1 MKDIIIYDYS
11 KLRGK
16 IKEVFGTQTAF
27 ASEFPMNDAT
37 LSNKLN
43 NNTEFT
49 QKEMD
54 RTCDLLKEP
63 YNMIPIYFFTHKVQE
78 LEQK

>member
-1 MKDIIIYDYS
+1 MEDNYIYDYS

-16 IKEVFGTQTAF
+16 IKEIYGTQTAF
-27 ASEFPMNDAT
+27 ATAMSMNEAT

-43 NNTEFT
+43 NNVEFS

-54 RTCDLLKEP
+54 RTCDLFNESYAMIEP
-63 YNMIPIYFFTHKVQE
+63 YFFTHKVQE
-78 LEQK
+78 TEQK